1 MEGRQSDVPC
11 TDPGTSLEELPVQR
25 GQLAA
30 SRTYTKRTL
39 FMKLLKTMIVV
50 AAVSAVTAGSALAQ
64 TTPPAQPPSKPT
76 TPAPPPAQPAAAEA
90 PRPYPEGAKVAF
102 FDVQTVASNSTD
114 GKAATAKLQELEKKK
129 IAEIQAKNKQ
139 LEDTRNKLQT
149 SGSIMNDQ
157 ARLAAEKEVDKLTR
171 EVQFLQQEAQSER
184 TQLQTELQVEFQR
197 KLAPVL
203 DQVAKEKGLHML
215 FDFASSGALWA
226 DPGLDLTQE
235 VIKRLDT
242 SKGTP
247 PAKK

>member
-1 MEGRQSDVPC
+1 
-11 TDPGTSLEELPVQR
+11 
-25 GQLAA
+25 
-30 SRTYTKRTL
+30 
-39 FMKLLKTMIVV
+39 MKLLKTMFVV
-50 AAVSAVTAGSALAQ
+50 AVVSAVTAGSALAQ
-64 TTPPAQPPSKPT
+64 TTPPAQPPAQPPAKPT
-76 TPAPPPAQPAAAEA
+76 TPAPAQPAAGEA
-90 PRPYPEGAKVAF
+90 PRPFPEGAKVAF
-102 FDVQTVASNSTD
+102 FDVQTVASNSAD

-129 IAEIQAKNKQ
+129 IGEIQAKNKQ

-184 TQLQTELQVEFQR
+184 NQLQTELQVEFQR

-203 DQVAKEKGLHML
+203 DQIAKEKGLHML
-215 FDFASSGALWA
+215 FDFQSSGALWA

-242 SKGTP
+242 SKGTAP
-247 PAKK
+247 KK